1 MRNRQAGKVACHYRG
16 FTVVELMLVLIL
28 VSIVATI
35 ALPGYQSF
43 VRKARRAEALETLY
57 RIQVA
62 QEKWRS
68 SNNAY
73 GSLADLGFN
82 ATTRSGRYNLAVN
95 LPASPGDQTAYT
107 ATATAVAGSSQ
118 VNDAAGSVSCA
129 TLTINQD
136 EPVYSPAGQSACW
149 GR

>member
-1 MRNRQAGKVACHYRG
+1 MTQPLTTTPRG
-16 FTVVELMLVLIL
+16 FTLMEILIVLVLVSIL
-28 VSIVATI
+28 VSLAF
-35 ALPGYQSF
+35 PSYQG
-43 VRKARRAEALETLY
+43 VIRKARRAEALETLY
-57 RIQVA
+57 RIQLA

-68 SNNAY
+68 TRTAY
-73 GSLADLGFN
+73 GSLADLGF
-82 ATTRSGRYNLAVN
+82 ATTTSSGRYTLSIT

-118 VNDAAGSVSCA
+118 ASDTAGSVSCA

-136 EPVYSPAGQSACW
+136 EPVYSPPGQSACW